1 MTMYYLIAMC
11 VISLVNAG
19 ALVFLYRRQINYYF
33 TAIFLFIVVANFGHL
48 LLASAQT
55 LEGVIA
61 ANKACYLGSSFL
73 PMFEFFAVLW
83 LCRIKFPT
91 WGKFLLGF
99 ISLTVFALAC
109 TIGHSDI
116 YYKSVEYVRIA
127 GVGGYRPEFAPS
139 HILWVVM
146 LAGYALANIVL
157 VDYAVRTHKDVSSKT
172 LQGIVLLTIVTLIS
186 FTVSCIY
193 DCDSL
198 IMPAVYIIDEIIL
211 FFLALQ
217 VRKLDISATVMEALT
232 AESQSA
238 FVAFSSKGAFL
249 GCNSTAGAY
258 FPEFKQFRMDR
269 PMPEDCELFKPFS
282 KAVEEFEKDGVVKSE
297 TFSYKDR
304 YYRLFFKDARRNKH
318 TKIYLF
324 RIEDETKI
332 QTYIEHLDSNNIMLK
347 GMVQSGTSHIHA
359 IQEQMI
365 VGMAVMVEN
374 RDNNTGGH
382 IKRTSRVVQI
392 LAEELKKDTNF
403 NYNKEFYEALVAAAP
418 MHDLGKVAIAD
429 KILRKPGKFDP
440 DEFDIMKT
448 HAAKGAYIVK
458 NLLTE
463 VETPFFVEI
472 AKNVACYHHER
483 WDGSGYP
490 EGLSGENIPFEARVM
505 AVADVYDALVSKRC
519 YKDQM
524 SFSTAFNYIV
534 ENMGKIFDPSLKWAF
549 INSRTKLE
557 AYYKSV
563 EH

>member
-11 VISLVNAG
+11 VISLINAG
-19 ALVFLYRRQINYYF
+19 VLVVLYRKQINYYF

-55 LEGVIA
+55 LEGAIA
-61 ANKACYLGSSFL
+61 ANKACYLGASFL

-83 LCRIKFPT
+83 LCKMKFPT
-91 WGKFLLGF
+91 WGKILLGVV
-99 ISLTVFALAC
+99 SLIVFALAC

-116 YYKSVEYVRIA
+116 YYKSVEYIRVA
-127 GVGGYRPEFAPS
+127 GVGGYRPVFAPS
-139 HILWVVM
+139 HILWAVM
-146 LAGYALANIVL
+146 LGGYALANIVL
-157 VDYAVRTHKDVSSKT
+157 VDYAVRTQKSVSTKT
-172 LQGIVLLTIVTLIS
+172 LQGIVLLTIITLIS
-186 FTVSCIY
+186 FTVSGMY

-198 IMPAVYIIDEIIL
+198 IMPAVYIIDEFIL
-211 FFLALQ
+211 FFLAFE
-217 VRKLDISATVMEALT
+217 VRKLDISASIVDALT

-249 GCNSTAGAY
+249 GCNSTAAAY
-258 FPEFKQFRMDR
+258 FPELKKFRMDR
-269 PMPEDCELFKPFS
+269 PIPEDSDLFRPFS
-282 KAVEEFEKDGVVKSE
+282 KAVEEFEKDGSVKSE
-297 TFSYKDR
+297 TFTYKDR
-304 YYRLFFKDARRNKH
+304 HYRLFFKDVRRSRSS
-318 TKIYLF
+318 KIYLF
-324 RIEDETKI
+324 RIEDETKV
-332 QTYIEHLDSNNIMLK
+332 QKYIEHLGSNNIMLK
-347 GMVQSGTSHIHA
+347 GMVQSGASHIHA

-365 VGMAVMVEN
+365 VGMAMMVES

-392 LAEELKKDTNF
+392 LAEELKKDCIF

-429 KILRKPGKFDP
+429 KILRKPGKFEP

-448 HAAKGAYIVK
+448 HAAKGAFIVK

-463 VETPFFVEI
+463 IETPFFVEI

-519 YKDQM
+519 YKEQM
-524 SFSTAFNYIV
+524 SFGTAFEYII
-534 ENMGKIFDPSLKWAF
+534 ENMGKIFDPSLKVSF
-549 INSRTKLE
+549 INSREKLE
-557 AYYKSV
+557 AFYKSV